1 MTKSGVN
8 FNPEIPPN
16 PTSNHQ
22 PAPLRSYRYH
32 LYLIF
37 CNKYKAN

>member
-32 LYLIF
+32 YLIF